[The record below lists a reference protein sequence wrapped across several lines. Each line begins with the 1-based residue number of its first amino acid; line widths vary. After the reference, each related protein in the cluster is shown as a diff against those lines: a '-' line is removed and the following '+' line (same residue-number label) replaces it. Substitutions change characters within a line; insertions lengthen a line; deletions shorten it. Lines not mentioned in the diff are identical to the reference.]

1 MAKEKNN
8 QDIQKNYLE
17 LQLLVNQ
24 ISQIQ
29 QQIVSIQTQLNEIK
43 NLKDSLEKLNKVKL
57 NTEIYVPLGLNI
69 FTKAKLAN
77 NDEFLVA
84 VGNDILVEKSLEETT
99 GLLSKQI
106 IEVEKIILELETQL
120 NALDANAQEIQ
131 TNIVNLSNK
140 Q

>member
-69 FTKAKLAN
+69 FTKAKLVN

-99 GLLSKQI
+99 ELLSKQI
-106 IEVEKIILELETQL
+106 VEVEKIILELETQL